1 MVMSIAPEASPPGMP
16 ETATSETASEI
27 TETGKGPSGTL
38 LQVEN
43 LWAKADG
50 APILRGV
57 DLEVDWGEIHALMG
71 PNGSGKST
79 LAKVL
84 LGDPDYTIT
93 SGSIFFHGKEVTKE
107 PPDQR
112 GRDGMFMA
120 FQQPEAV
127 AGVSVIQFLRQA
139 VSARRGEPVSALE
152 VRMDLMEWM
161 DKLEMDPA
169 FAQRPLNEGF
179 SGGERK
185 RHELLQLA
193 MLTPDLAIL
202 DETDTGLDIDALNI
216 VAKGITT
223 IRAQRPEMGIILV
236 THHVHLL
243 KALQPSVVHV
253 LVEGRIVEE
262 GPLERG
268 LELASKGYS
277 QWRL

>member
-1 MVMSIAPEASPPGMP
+1 MSIVPEVSPPETPETGSGITEAS
-16 ETATSETASEI
+16 EASL
-27 TETGKGPSGTL
+27 GTL

-43 LWAKADG
+43 LWAEADG
-50 APILRGV
+50 TPILKGI
-57 DLEVDWGEIHALMG
+57 DLEVNWGEIHALMG

-84 LGDPDYTIT
+84 LGDPDYTIS
-93 SGSIFFHGKEVTKE
+93 SGSIFFKNREVTKE

-161 DKLEMDPA
+161 DKLEMDPT

-202 DETDTGLDIDALNI
+202 DETDTGLDIDALNV

-223 IRAQRPEMGIILV
+223 IRAQRPDMGIILV

-253 LVEGRIVEE
+253 LIEGRIVEE